1 MTTDKQLLKKRFAA
15 TFRQYDSLAVVQQE
29 ICGQLDEMIGRIC
42 PGRIGRAME
51 VGCGTGFLT
60 HYLLRRYP
68 DAEWIV
74 NDLIEE
80 SEIYLRPYASGHY
93 VEYLWGDAEL
103 LPLPGELDMIASASA
118 VQWFDNLP
126 LFIDRA
132 VGSLCCGGYF
142 AFTTFG
148 TDNFREI
155 RATTGEGLH
164 YYTSEQLQ
172 ELLTAAG
179 YGIVETLEYTRH
191 LPFDTPADVLR
202 HIKATGVNSI
212 RTARWGKQQLMDFET
227 AYREHFSMPDGR
239 VALTYHPILVLAQKK

>member
-60 HYLLRRYP
+60 RYLLRRYP

-93 VEYLWGDAEL
+93 VE
-103 LPLPGELDMIASASA
+103 
-118 VQWFDNLP
+118 
-126 LFIDRA
+126 
-132 VGSLCCGGYF
+132 
-142 AFTTFG
+142 
-148 TDNFREI
+148 
-155 RATTGEGLH
+155 
-164 YYTSEQLQ
+164 
-172 ELLTAAG
+172 
-179 YGIVETLEYTRH
+179 
-191 LPFDTPADVLR
+191 
-202 HIKATGVNSI
+202 
-212 RTARWGKQQLMDFET
+212 
-227 AYREHFSMPDGR
+227 
-239 VALTYHPILVLAQKK
+239 

>member
-1 MTTDKQLLKKRFAA
+1 M
-15 TFRQYDSLAVVQQE
+15 
-29 ICGQLDEMIGRIC
+29 
-42 PGRIGRAME
+42 
-51 VGCGTGFLT
+51 
-60 HYLLRRYP
+60 
-68 DAEWIV
+68 
-74 NDLIEE
+74 
-80 SEIYLRPYASGHY
+80 
-93 VEYLWGDAEL
+93 EYLWGDAEL

-212 RTARWGKQQLMDFET
+212 RKARWGKQQLMDFET

>member
-60 HYLLRRYP
+60 RYLLRRYP

-103 LPLPGELDMIASASA
+103 LPLPGELDMIASG
-118 VQWFDNLP
+118 VG
-126 LFIDRA
+126 RA
-132 VGSLCCGGYF
+132 VVRQPAAFYRPRGREPLLRRLLRVYDVRYRQFPGDPGY
-142 AFTTFG
+142 
-148 TDNFREI
+148 DR
-155 RATTGEGLH
+155 R
-164 YYTSEQLQ
+164 
-172 ELLTAAG
+172 
-179 YGIVETLEYTRH
+179 
-191 LPFDTPADVLR
+191 
-202 HIKATGVNSI
+202 
-212 RTARWGKQQLMDFET
+212 
-227 AYREHFSMPDGR
+227 R
-239 VALTYHPILVLAQKK
+239 VALLYQRAVAGVVDRCRIRDRRNARIHGAICRSTLRPTYCGISRPPA

>member
-1 MTTDKQLLKKRFAA
+1 M
-15 TFRQYDSLAVVQQE
+15 
-29 ICGQLDEMIGRIC
+29 
-42 PGRIGRAME
+42 
-51 VGCGTGFLT
+51 
-60 HYLLRRYP
+60 LRRYP

-212 RTARWGKQQLMDFET
+212 RKARWGKQQLMDFET

>member
-60 HYLLRRYP
+60 RYLLRRYP

-126 LFIDRA
+126 AFYRPRGREPLLRRLLRVYDVRYRQFPGDPGYDR
-132 VGSLCCGGYF
+132 
-142 AFTTFG
+142 
-148 TDNFREI
+148 R
-155 RATTGEGLH
+155 
-164 YYTSEQLQ
+164 
-172 ELLTAAG
+172 
-179 YGIVETLEYTRH
+179 
-191 LPFDTPADVLR
+191 
-202 HIKATGVNSI
+202 
-212 RTARWGKQQLMDFET
+212 
-227 AYREHFSMPDGR
+227 R
-239 VALTYHPILVLAQKK
+239 VALLYQRAVAGVVDRCRDTGSSKRSNTRAICRSTLRPTYCGISRPPA